1 MKQDNDKLLEVFLA
15 TSGYTVRALEDAI
28 DDLKETLSVNN
39 NTGLRSIYLDRI
51 EELESQLNTI
61 TKLGQE

>member
-1 MKQDNDKLLEVFLA
+1 MNQDNDKLLEVFLA
-15 TSGYTVRALEDAI
+15 TSGYTIRALEEAT
-28 DDLKETLSVNN
+28 DDMKESVSVSNN
-39 NTGLRSIYLDRI
+39 AGLRSIYLDRI

>member
-15 TSGYTVRALEDAI
+15 TSGYTIRALEEAI
-28 DDLKETLSVNN
+28 DDLKESVSVSNN
-39 NTGLRSIYLDRI
+39 AGLRSIYLDRI
-51 EELESQLNTI
+51 EELENQLDII